1 MAVGWVEWRS
11 WEGERAADVGI
22 ERKDIVEV
30 CNLMLYSH
38 FQVVLIE
45 IAVVAS
51 IYVDLIDATRL
62 GRHFFGVSVR

>member
-51 IYVDLIDATRL
+51 IC
-62 GRHFFGVSVR
+62 